1 MKKPLLLIYLLSKR
15 LYKKVSFVAI
25 LVALVAVTAVICLA
39 FQQESSIV
47 KIGLVEP
54 AEESSAYEL
63 VTSLAESES
72 VVSYEIMGK
81 EEALA
86 LLKSG
91 KLDSVWEFENFL
103 DKAIAKYIESRTNTA
118 PIQVYVRENN
128 IFVNLSLERLYAEL
142 YPLMAR
148 EYYRNYGTKE
158 LDVVA
163 VGEYMEFFDNAYRHK
178 GIVQYSYYNNDQNVE
193 SENYLVSPL
202 RGILAVILTL
212 CCLASALYFMHDCD
226 NGNMDSTPI
235 NKRWGRQVLY
245 TLVGGS
251 NIAVF
256 VLISVGIGGLFIS
269 LGHELLTMLLFVL
282 ASVGFA
288 TTVSGLAG
296 KTVRLASLLPI
307 LVIAMLA
314 ICPVFLD
321 LEIKYISS
329 IFPVYWYLKAI
340 YNPSEILSLV
350 IYTAI
355 TFATSFVLWKNKKYT
370 K

>member
-1 MKKPLLLIYLLSKR
+1 MKKLLLLIYLLSKR

-54 AEESSAYEL
+54 AEDSSAYAL
-63 VTSLAESES
+63 VTSLVESES

-103 DKAIAKYIESRTNTA
+103 DKAISKYIESRRNTA

-158 LDVVA
+158 LDVIA
-163 VGEYMEFFDNAYRHK
+163 EGEYMEFFDNAYRHK
-178 GIVQYSYYNNDQNVE
+178 GIVQYSYYNNELNVE

-235 NKRWGRQVLY
+235 NRRWGRQVLY

-269 LGHELLTMLLFVL
+269 LGQELLTMLLFVL

>member
-1 MKKPLLLIYLLSKR
+1 MKKLLLLIYLLSKR

-25 LVALVAVTAVICLA
+25 LLALVLVTAVICVA
-39 FQQESSIV
+39 FKQESSIV

-54 AEESSAYEL
+54 PEDSSAYEL
-63 VTSLAESES
+63 VNSLVESES
-72 VVSYEIMGK
+72 VVSYEIMDK

-91 KLDSVWEFENFL
+91 KIDSVWEFESFL
-103 DKAIAKYIESRTNTA
+103 DKAIAKYIESRTNTP
-118 PIQVYVRENN
+118 PIQVYVRESN

-142 YPLMAR
+142 YPLVAK
-148 EYYRNYGTKE
+148 EYYRNYGIRE

-163 VGEYMEFFDNAYRHK
+163 VGEYMDFFENVYRHK
-178 GIVQYSYYNNDQNVE
+178 GIVEYSYYSNELDVE

-245 TLVGGS
+245 TLVGGA

-256 VLISVGIGGLFIS
+256 VLASVGIGGLFIS

-288 TTVSGLAG
+288 TVVSGLAG

-314 ICPVFLD
+314 VCPVFLD
-321 LEIKYISS
+321 LEISYLPS

-340 YNPSEILSLV
+340 YNPSEIPALI
-350 IYTAI
+350 IYTAV
-355 TFATSFVLWKNKKYT
+355 TLALSFTLWKNKKYT